1 MPLVAIKKIPP
12 DYKLDIE
19 YLVKTYP
26 LYFKSDAELPYIFVN
41 IGRIFN
47 EKGDIVNTI
56 NKSFK
61 LNVKKT
67 YSKGRHYYCISIE
80 HIALNYGIPAGY
92 FIEISLIFAG
102 YYAAKYPIFPNEYRY
117 DLEDLR
123 SNVNLKRKIEEE
135 IKAHEGLL
143 KAYEALSLLSE
154 AGLENISSDLFEGLK
169 RFEQRDFEGSIKFFR
184 KVTEGLKSFLKEK
197 VELIDGLKG
206 RKEKLAQ
213 LLSKSYD
220 LISNFGEHYRTVGG
234 YEEALLAKEIAVSLC
249 TYIAQKTR
257 TGKIMYSKEKT

>member
-1 MPLVAIKKIPP
+1 
-12 DYKLDIE
+12 
-19 YLVKTYP
+19 
-26 LYFKSDAELPYIFVN
+26 
-41 IGRIFN
+41 
-47 EKGDIVNTI
+47 
-56 NKSFK
+56 
-61 LNVKKT
+61 
-67 YSKGRHYYCISIE
+67 
-80 HIALNYGIPAGY
+80 
-92 FIEISLIFAG
+92 
-102 YYAAKYPIFPNEYRY
+102 
-117 DLEDLR
+117 LR

-184 KVTEGLKSFLKEK
+184 KVTEGLKNFLKEK